1 MTLVEML
8 PEIHRLQVDEKL
20 HLFHILAEELDTG
33 EDISPLEH
41 HKTYYLMTPYNSQ
54 GAGRALAEA
63 LVSYEAEL
71 A

>member
-8 PEIHRLQVDEKL
+8 PEIRRLRVDEKL
-20 HLFHILAEELDTG
+20 HLFRILSEEFDTS

-41 HKTYYLMTPYNSQ
+41 HKTYYLMTPYDSQ

-63 LVSYEAEL
+63 LTSYEAEL